1 MSRTKVRNWKNL
13 LEKRVTELIA
23 LAKELCPEAEV
34 VVASPIGDED
44 AAIEVFVPSEKYD
57 EVRHAL
63 IRKKRGHQLGRWI
76 FHLNDGARKERLAER
91 DTLTDSS
98 NLKCGGDGCATT
110 AQHRS
115 RDAGRCS

>member
-63 IRKKRGHQLGRWI
+63 IRKSVDINWE
-76 FHLNDGARKERLAER
+76 DGFFISTMVHEKSDWQKE
-91 DTLTDSS
+91 TL
-98 NLKCGGDGCATT
+98 
-110 AQHRS
+110 
-115 RDAGRCS
+115 